1 MSATL
6 RDLIADGRAHVVDG
20 AMGTMLYGRGV
31 FVNVCY
37 DELNRERPEM
47 VREVHEE
54 YVHAGAEIL
63 ETNTF
68 GANPVKLSGFGLD
81 AHTEAVNRAGA
92 ELAREAAAG
101 RASVVGAVGPLGIR
115 IEPWGPTAFEEA
127 VEFFRRQVRGLLDGG
142 VDGFCLET
150 FSDLRELEAAFRA
163 VRSSTDLPVL
173 AQVTV
178 GENGATPGG
187 ATMEAAGAAMAAWGV
202 EVAGINCSVGPAV
215 MLDAVERLAAS
226 SGLPASAQA
235 NAGLPRRVE
244 NRQIY
249 MASPEYMGQYARRL
263 VAVGARFVGGCCG
276 TTPAHVR
283 KIRDHVTS
291 MQPVRVRAVPRAE
304 PIARPDKPEA
314 PLAERSAWGRKLAD
328 GQFVA
333 VVQIAAPRG
342 WRIEETVRRARALAR
357 GGADAILVVGG
368 ARGQA
373 HMDAL
378 AAAALVGARAG
389 IEPLV
394 RYVCRDRDMHGM
406 IRDLLGASAAGIR
419 NLLIASG
426 ESADPGPYGDSAAV
440 SDIDSIGLVNVV
452 RRLNRGLDAGGND
465 IGAPTELV
473 AGVALDPAAAD
484 RALEL
489 SRFAWKVDAGADF
502 AVTRP
507 IFDPERL
514 ERFLERADADIPVIA
529 TLLPLA
535 SLRNAEFLANE
546 VPGAEVPE
554 RVVRRMRA
562 AERKSPAHA
571 RAEGLAHAREVF
583 RGVRHL
589 VRGVRI
595 RVPGGD
601 LERARELL
609 DALEAPPAR
618 GGPAG
623 AGSD

>member
-1 MSATL
+1 MSVTL
-6 RDLIADGRAHVVDG
+6 RDLIGDGRAHVVDG

-37 DELNRERPEM
+37 DELNLQEPEM

-81 AHTEAVNRAGA
+81 GRTEAINRAGG
-92 ELAREAAAG
+92 ELARAAAAG

-115 IEPWGPTAFEEA
+115 IEPWGATAFEEA
-127 VEFFRRQVRGLLDGG
+127 VDFFRRQVDGLLEGG

-150 FSDLRELEAAFRA
+150 FSDLSELEAAFRA
-163 VRSSTDLPVL
+163 VRSLTDLPVL
-173 AQVTV
+173 AQVTI
-178 GENGATPGG
+178 GENGLTPGG
-187 ATMEAAGAAMAAWGV
+187 TTMETAGAAMAAWGV
-202 EVAGINCSVGPAV
+202 AVAGINCSVGPAI

-226 SGLPASAQA
+226 SGLPASAQP
-235 NAGLPRRVE
+235 NAGLPRVVE

-263 VAVGARFVGGCCG
+263 IAVGARFVGGCCG
-276 TTPAHVR
+276 TTPSHVR
-283 KIRDHVTS
+283 RIRDHVAS
-291 MQPVRVRAVPRAE
+291 VQPARVSVAARAE
-304 PIARPDKPEA
+304 PAELPGRAEA
-314 PLAERSAWGRKLAD
+314 PLGERSAWGRKLAT
-328 GQFVA
+328 GQFVTT
-333 VVQIAAPRG
+333 VQVAAPRG
-342 WRIEETVRRARALAR
+342 WRMDETTRRARELAR
-357 GGADAILVVGG
+357 DGVDAVFVVAG

-378 AAAALVGARAG
+378 TTAVLLGARAE

-394 RYVCRDRDMHGM
+394 RYTCRDRDMHGM
-406 IRDLLGASAAGIR
+406 ISDLLGASAAGIR
-419 NLLIASG
+419 NLLIVSG
-426 ESADPGPYGDSAAV
+426 ESTSLGPYADSTAI

-452 RRLNRGLDAGGND
+452 QRLNRGLDAGGND

-473 AGVALDPAAAD
+473 AGVALDQAAVD
-484 RALEL
+484 QALEL

-514 ERFLERADADIPVIA
+514 EDFLERADTGIPVIA

-535 SLRNAEFLANE
+535 SLRNAEFMANE
-546 VPGAEVPE
+546 VPGVEVPE
-554 RVVRRMRA
+554 RIVRRMRT
-562 AERKSPAHA
+562 AERRSPAHA
-571 RAEGLAHAREVF
+571 RAEGLAIAREAF
-583 RGVRHL
+583 AGVRHL

-595 RVPGGD
+595 RLPDDDLTRVP
-601 LERARELL
+601 ELL
-609 DALEAPPAR
+609 GSLEVPQ
-618 GGPAG
+618 G
-623 AGSD
+623 

>member
-1 MSATL
+1 MSVTL
-6 RDLIADGRAHVVDG
+6 RDLIGDGRAHVVDG

-37 DELNRERPEM
+37 DELNLQEPEM

-81 AHTEAVNRAGA
+81 GRTEAINRAGG
-92 ELAREAAAG
+92 ELARAAAAG

-115 IEPWGPTAFEEA
+115 IEPWGATAFEEA
-127 VEFFRRQVRGLLDGG
+127 VDFFRRQVDGLLEGG

-150 FSDLRELEAAFRA
+150 FSDLSELEAAFRA
-163 VRSSTDLPVL
+163 VRSLTDLPVL
-173 AQVTV
+173 AQVTI
-178 GENGATPGG
+178 GENGLTPGG
-187 ATMEAAGAAMAAWGV
+187 TTMETAGAAMAAWGV
-202 EVAGINCSVGPAV
+202 AVAGINCSVGPAI

-226 SGLPASAQA
+226 SGLPASAQP
-235 NAGLPRRVE
+235 NAGLPRVVE

-263 VAVGARFVGGCCG
+263 IAVGARFVGGCCG
-276 TTPAHVR
+276 TTPSHVR
-283 KIRDHVTS
+283 RIRDHVAS
-291 MQPVRVRAVPRAE
+291 VQPARVSGSARAE
-304 PIARPDKPEA
+304 PAELPGRAEA
-314 PLAERSAWGRKLAD
+314 PLAERSAWGRKLAT
-328 GQFVA
+328 GQFVTT
-333 VVQIAAPRG
+333 VQVAAPRG
-342 WRIEETVRRARALAR
+342 WRMDETTRRARELAR
-357 GGADAILVVGG
+357 DGVDAVFVVAG

-378 AAAALVGARAG
+378 TTAVLLGARAG

-394 RYVCRDRDMHGM
+394 RYTCRDRDMHGM
-406 IRDLLGASAAGIR
+406 ISDLLGASAAGIR
-419 NLLIASG
+419 NLLIVSG
-426 ESADPGPYGDSAAV
+426 ESTSLGPYADSTAI

-452 RRLNRGLDAGGND
+452 QRLNRGLDAGGND

-473 AGVALDPAAAD
+473 AGVALDQAAVD
-484 RALEL
+484 QALEL

-514 ERFLERADADIPVIA
+514 EDFLERADTGIPVIA

-535 SLRNAEFLANE
+535 SLRNAEFMANE
-546 VPGAEVPE
+546 VPGVEVPE
-554 RVVRRMRA
+554 RIVRRMRT
-562 AERKSPAHA
+562 AERRSPAHA
-571 RAEGLAHAREVF
+571 RAEGLAIAREAF
-583 RGVRHL
+583 AGVRHL

-595 RVPGGD
+595 RLPDDDLTRVP
-601 LERARELL
+601 ELL
-609 DALEAPPAR
+609 GSLEVPQ
-618 GGPAG
+618 G
-623 AGSD
+623 

>member
-1 MSATL
+1 MSTTL
-6 RDLIADGRAHVVDG
+6 RHLIADGRAHVADG

-37 DELNRERPEM
+37 DELNVEQPDM

-81 AHTEAVNRAGA
+81 RRTEAINRAGA

-101 RASVVGAVGPLGIR
+101 RASVAGAVGPLGIR
-115 IEPWGPTAFEEA
+115 IEPWGATSFEEA
-127 VEFFRRQVRGLLDGG
+127 VDFFRRQVRGLLEGG

-150 FSDLRELEAAFRA
+150 FSDLSELEAAFRA
-163 VRSSTDLPVL
+163 VRSLTDLPVL
-173 AQVTV
+173 AQVTI

-187 ATMEAAGAAMAAWGV
+187 TTMEAAGAAMAAWGV
-202 EVAGINCSVGPAV
+202 EVAGINCSVGPAI

-226 SGLPASAQA
+226 SGLPASAQP
-235 NAGLPRRVE
+235 NAGLPRVVE

-263 VAVGARFVGGCCG
+263 IAAGARFVGGCCG

-283 KIRDHVTS
+283 KIRDHVAS
-291 MQPVRVRAVPRAE
+291 VQPGRVRATARAE
-304 PIARPDKPEA
+304 PAELPGRSGV
-314 PLAERSAWGRKLAD
+314 PLAGRSAWGRKLAA
-328 GQFVA
+328 GQFVTT
-333 VVQIAAPRG
+333 VQIAAPRG
-342 WRIEETVRRARALAR
+342 WRMEETTRRARALAR
-357 GGADAILVVGG
+357 DGVDAVFVVGG
-368 ARGQA
+368 TRGQA

-378 AAAALVGARAG
+378 TTAMLLGARAG

-419 NLLIASG
+419 NLVIVSG
-426 ESADPGPYGDSAAV
+426 ESTSLGPYADSTAI

-452 RRLNRGLDAGGND
+452 QRLNRGLDAGGND

-473 AGVALDPAAAD
+473 TGVGLDQAAVD
-484 RALEL
+484 QALEL

-502 AVTRP
+502 AITRP
-507 IFDPERL
+507 LFDPRRL
-514 ERFLERADADIPVIA
+514 EGFLARAGTRVPVIA
-529 TLLPLA
+529 TLFPLA
-535 SLRNAEFLANE
+535 SLRDAEFMANE
-546 VPGAEVPE
+546 VPGVEVPE
-554 RVVRRMRA
+554 RIVRRMRA

-571 RAEGLAHAREVF
+571 RAEGLAIAGEMF
-583 RGVRHL
+583 AGVRHL

-595 RVPGGD
+595 RLPDDD
-601 LERARELL
+601 LSRASELL
-609 DALEAPPAR
+609 GSLEVQR
-618 GGPAG
+618 G
-623 AGSD
+623 

>member
-1 MSATL
+1 MSVTL

-37 DELNRERPEM
+37 DELNLQEPEM

-81 AHTEAVNRAGA
+81 GRTEAINRAGG
-92 ELAREAAAG
+92 ELARAAAAG

-115 IEPWGPTAFEEA
+115 IEPWGATAFEEA
-127 VEFFRRQVRGLLDGG
+127 VDFFRRQVDGLLEGG

-150 FSDLRELEAAFRA
+150 FSDLSELEAAFRA
-163 VRSSTDLPVL
+163 VRSLTDLPVL
-173 AQVTV
+173 AQVTI
-178 GENGATPGG
+178 GENGLTPGG
-187 ATMEAAGAAMAAWGV
+187 TTMETAGAAMAAWGV
-202 EVAGINCSVGPAV
+202 AVAGINCSVGPAI

-226 SGLPASAQA
+226 SGLPASAQP
-235 NAGLPRRVE
+235 NAGLPRVVE

-263 VAVGARFVGGCCG
+263 IAVGARFVGGCCG
-276 TTPAHVR
+276 TTPSHVR
-283 KIRDHVTS
+283 RIRDHVAS
-291 MQPVRVRAVPRAE
+291 VQPARVSGSARAE
-304 PIARPDKPEA
+304 PAELPGRAEA
-314 PLAERSAWGRKLAD
+314 PLAERSAWGRKLAT
-328 GQFVA
+328 GQFVTT
-333 VVQIAAPRG
+333 VQVAAPRG
-342 WRIEETVRRARALAR
+342 WRMDETTRRARELAR
-357 GGADAILVVGG
+357 DGVDAVFVVAG

-378 AAAALVGARAG
+378 TTAVLLGARAG

-394 RYVCRDRDMHGM
+394 RYTCRDRDMHGM
-406 IRDLLGASAAGIR
+406 ISDLLGASAAGIR
-419 NLLIASG
+419 NLLIVSG
-426 ESADPGPYGDSAAV
+426 ESTSLGPYADSTAI

-452 RRLNRGLDAGGND
+452 QRLNRGLDAGGND

-473 AGVALDPAAAD
+473 AGVALDQAAVD
-484 RALEL
+484 QALEL

-514 ERFLERADADIPVIA
+514 EDFLERADTGIPVIA

-535 SLRNAEFLANE
+535 SLRNAEFMANE
-546 VPGAEVPE
+546 VPGVEVPE
-554 RVVRRMRA
+554 RIVRRMRT
-562 AERKSPAHA
+562 AERRSPAHA
-571 RAEGLAHAREVF
+571 RAEGLAIAREAF
-583 RGVRHL
+583 AGVRHL

-595 RVPGGD
+595 RLPDDDLTRVP
-601 LERARELL
+601 ELL
-609 DALEAPPAR
+609 GSLEVPQ
-618 GGPAG
+618 G
-623 AGSD
+623 

>member
-1 MSATL
+1 MSVTL
-6 RDLIADGRAHVVDG
+6 RDLIGDGRAHVVDG

-37 DELNRERPEM
+37 DELNLQEPEM

-81 AHTEAVNRAGA
+81 GRTEAINRAGG
-92 ELAREAAAG
+92 ELARAAAAG
-101 RASVVGAVGPLGIR
+101 RASVGGAVGPLGIR
-115 IEPWGPTAFEEA
+115 IEPWGATAFEEA
-127 VEFFRRQVRGLLDGG
+127 VDFFRRQVDGLLEGG

-150 FSDLRELEAAFRA
+150 FSDLSELEAAFRA
-163 VRSSTDLPVL
+163 VRSLTDLPVL
-173 AQVTV
+173 AQVTI
-178 GENGATPGG
+178 GENGLTPGG
-187 ATMEAAGAAMAAWGV
+187 TTMETAGAAMAAWGV
-202 EVAGINCSVGPAV
+202 EVAGINCSVGPAI

-226 SGLPASAQA
+226 SGLPASAQP
-235 NAGLPRRVE
+235 NAGLPRVVE

-263 VAVGARFVGGCCG
+263 IAVGARFVGGCCG
-276 TTPAHVR
+276 TTPSHVR
-283 KIRDHVTS
+283 RIRDHVAS
-291 MQPVRVRAVPRAE
+291 VQPARVSVSARAE
-304 PIARPDKPEA
+304 PAELPGRAEA
-314 PLAERSAWGRKLAD
+314 PLGERSAWGRKLAT
-328 GQFVA
+328 GQFVTT
-333 VVQIAAPRG
+333 VQVAAPRG
-342 WRIEETVRRARALAR
+342 WRMDETTRRARELAR
-357 GGADAILVVGG
+357 DGVDAVFVVAG

-378 AAAALVGARAG
+378 TTAVLLGARAG

-394 RYVCRDRDMHGM
+394 RYTCRDRDMHGM
-406 IRDLLGASAAGIR
+406 ISDLLGASAAGIR
-419 NLLIASG
+419 NLLIVSG
-426 ESADPGPYGDSAAV
+426 ESTSLGPYADSTAI

-452 RRLNRGLDAGGND
+452 QRLNRGLDAGGND

-473 AGVALDPAAAD
+473 AGVALDQAAVD
-484 RALEL
+484 QALEL

-514 ERFLERADADIPVIA
+514 EDFLERADTGIPVIA

-535 SLRNAEFLANE
+535 SLRNAEFMANE
-546 VPGAEVPE
+546 VPGVEVPE
-554 RVVRRMRA
+554 RIVRRMRT
-562 AERKSPAHA
+562 AERRSPACA
-571 RAEGLAHAREVF
+571 RAEGLAIAREAF
-583 RGVRHL
+583 AGVRHM

-595 RVPGGD
+595 RLPDDDLTRVP
-601 LERARELL
+601 ELL
-609 DALEAPPAR
+609 GSLEVQR
-618 GGPAG
+618 G
-623 AGSD
+623 

>member
-1 MSATL
+1 MSVTL
-6 RDLIADGRAHVVDG
+6 RDLIGDGRAHVVDG

-37 DELNRERPEM
+37 DELNLQEPEM

-81 AHTEAVNRAGA
+81 GRTEAINRAGG
-92 ELAREAAAG
+92 ELARAAAAG
-101 RASVVGAVGPLGIR
+101 RASVGGAVGPLGIR
-115 IEPWGPTAFEEA
+115 IEPWGATAFEEA
-127 VEFFRRQVRGLLDGG
+127 VDFFRRQVDGLLEGG

-150 FSDLRELEAAFRA
+150 FSDLSELEAAFRA
-163 VRSSTDLPVL
+163 VRSLTDLPVL
-173 AQVTV
+173 AQVTI
-178 GENGATPGG
+178 GENGLTPGG
-187 ATMEAAGAAMAAWGV
+187 TTMETAGAAMAAWGV
-202 EVAGINCSVGPAV
+202 EVAGINCSVGPAI

-226 SGLPASAQA
+226 SGLPASAQP
-235 NAGLPRRVE
+235 NAGLPRVVE

-263 VAVGARFVGGCCG
+263 IAVGARFVGGCCG
-276 TTPAHVR
+276 TTPSHVR
-283 KIRDHVTS
+283 RIRDHVAS
-291 MQPVRVRAVPRAE
+291 VQPARVSVSARAE
-304 PIARPDKPEA
+304 PAELPGRAEA
-314 PLAERSAWGRKLAD
+314 PLGERSAWGRKLAT
-328 GQFVA
+328 GQFVTT
-333 VVQIAAPRG
+333 VQVAAPRG
-342 WRIEETVRRARALAR
+342 WRMDETTRRARELAR
-357 GGADAILVVGG
+357 DGVDAVFVVAG

-378 AAAALVGARAG
+378 TTAVLLGARAG

-394 RYVCRDRDMHGM
+394 RYTCRDRDMHGM
-406 IRDLLGASAAGIR
+406 ISDLLGASAAGIR
-419 NLLIASG
+419 NLLIVSG
-426 ESADPGPYGDSAAV
+426 ESTSLGPYADSTAI

-452 RRLNRGLDAGGND
+452 QRLNRGLDAGGND

-473 AGVALDPAAAD
+473 AGVALDQAAVD
-484 RALEL
+484 QALEL

-514 ERFLERADADIPVIA
+514 EDFLERADTGIPVIA

-535 SLRNAEFLANE
+535 SLRNAEFMANE
-546 VPGAEVPE
+546 VPGVEVPE
-554 RVVRRMRA
+554 RIVRRMRT
-562 AERKSPAHA
+562 AERRSPAHA
-571 RAEGLAHAREVF
+571 RAEGLAIAREAF
-583 RGVRHL
+583 AGVRHL

-595 RVPGGD
+595 RLPDDDLTRVP
-601 LERARELL
+601 ELL
-609 DALEAPPAR
+609 GSLEVQR
-618 GGPAG
+618 G
-623 AGSD
+623 

>member
-1 MSATL
+1 MSVTL

-37 DELNRERPEM
+37 DELNLQEPEM

-81 AHTEAVNRAGA
+81 GRTEAINRAGG
-92 ELAREAAAG
+92 ELARAAAAG

-115 IEPWGPTAFEEA
+115 IEPWGATAFEEA
-127 VEFFRRQVRGLLDGG
+127 VDFFRRQVDGLLEGG

-150 FSDLRELEAAFRA
+150 FSDLSELEAAFRA
-163 VRSSTDLPVL
+163 VRSLTDLPVL
-173 AQVTV
+173 AQVTI
-178 GENGATPGG
+178 GENGLTPGG
-187 ATMEAAGAAMAAWGV
+187 TTMETAGAAMAAWGV
-202 EVAGINCSVGPAV
+202 EVAGINCSVGPAI
-215 MLDAVERLAAS
+215 MLDAVERVAAS
-226 SGLPASAQA
+226 SGLPASAQP
-235 NAGLPRRVE
+235 NAGLPRVVE

-263 VAVGARFVGGCCG
+263 IAVGARFVGGCCG
-276 TTPAHVR
+276 TTPSHVR
-283 KIRDHVTS
+283 RIRDHVAS
-291 MQPVRVRAVPRAE
+291 VQPARVSVSARAE
-304 PIARPDKPEA
+304 PAELPGRAEA
-314 PLAERSAWGRKLAD
+314 PLGERSAWGRKLAT
-328 GQFVA
+328 GQFVTT
-333 VVQIAAPRG
+333 VQVAAPRG
-342 WRIEETVRRARALAR
+342 WRMDETTRRARELAR
-357 GGADAILVVGG
+357 DGVDAVFVVAG

-378 AAAALVGARAG
+378 TTAVLLGARAG

-394 RYVCRDRDMHGM
+394 RYTCRDRDMHGM
-406 IRDLLGASAAGIR
+406 ISDLLGASAAGIR
-419 NLLIASG
+419 NLLIVSG
-426 ESADPGPYGDSAAV
+426 ESTSLGPYADSTAI

-452 RRLNRGLDAGGND
+452 QRLNRGLDAGGND

-473 AGVALDPAAAD
+473 AGVALDQAAVD
-484 RALEL
+484 QALEL

-514 ERFLERADADIPVIA
+514 EDFLERADTGIPVIA

-535 SLRNAEFLANE
+535 SLRNAEFMANE
-546 VPGAEVPE
+546 VPGVEVPE
-554 RVVRRMRA
+554 RIVRRMRT
-562 AERKSPAHA
+562 AERRSPAHA
-571 RAEGLAHAREVF
+571 RAEGLAIAREAF
-583 RGVRHL
+583 AGVRHL

-595 RVPGGD
+595 RLPDDDLTRVP
-601 LERARELL
+601 ELL
-609 DALEAPPAR
+609 GSLEVQR
-618 GGPAG
+618 G
-623 AGSD
+623 

>member
-1 MSATL
+1 MSVTL
-6 RDLIADGRAHVVDG
+6 RDLIGDGRAHVVDG

-37 DELNRERPEM
+37 DELNLQEPEM

-81 AHTEAVNRAGA
+81 GRTEAINRAGG
-92 ELAREAAAG
+92 ELARAAAAG

-115 IEPWGPTAFEEA
+115 IEPWGATAFEEA
-127 VEFFRRQVRGLLDGG
+127 VDFFRRQVDGLLEGG

-150 FSDLRELEAAFRA
+150 FSDLSELEAAFRA
-163 VRSSTDLPVL
+163 VRSLTDLPVL
-173 AQVTV
+173 AQVTI
-178 GENGATPGG
+178 GENGLTPGG
-187 ATMEAAGAAMAAWGV
+187 TTMETAGAAMAAWGV
-202 EVAGINCSVGPAV
+202 EVAGINCSVGPAI

-226 SGLPASAQA
+226 SGLPASAQP
-235 NAGLPRRVE
+235 NAGLPRVVE

-263 VAVGARFVGGCCG
+263 IAVGARFVGGCCG
-276 TTPAHVR
+276 TTPSHVR
-283 KIRDHVTS
+283 RIRDHVAS
-291 MQPVRVRAVPRAE
+291 VQPARVSVSARAE
-304 PIARPDKPEA
+304 PAELPGRAEA
-314 PLAERSAWGRKLAD
+314 PLGERSAWGRKLAT
-328 GQFVA
+328 GQFVTT
-333 VVQIAAPRG
+333 VQVAAPRG
-342 WRIEETVRRARALAR
+342 WRMDETTRRARELAR
-357 GGADAILVVGG
+357 DGVDAVFVVAG

-378 AAAALVGARAG
+378 TTAVLLGARAG

-394 RYVCRDRDMHGM
+394 RYTCRDRDMHGM
-406 IRDLLGASAAGIR
+406 ISDLLGASAAGIR
-419 NLLIASG
+419 NLLIVSG
-426 ESADPGPYGDSAAV
+426 ESTSLGPYADSTAI

-452 RRLNRGLDAGGND
+452 QRLNRGLDAGGND

-473 AGVALDPAAAD
+473 AGVALDQAAVD
-484 RALEL
+484 QALEL

-514 ERFLERADADIPVIA
+514 EDFLERADTGIPVIA

-535 SLRNAEFLANE
+535 SLRNAEFMANE
-546 VPGAEVPE
+546 VPGVEVPE
-554 RVVRRMRA
+554 RIVRRMRT
-562 AERKSPAHA
+562 AERRSPAHA
-571 RAEGLAHAREVF
+571 RAEGLAIAREAF
-583 RGVRHL
+583 AGVRHL

-595 RVPGGD
+595 RLPDDDLTRVP
-601 LERARELL
+601 ELL
-609 DALEAPPAR
+609 GSLEVQR
-618 GGPAG
+618 G
-623 AGSD
+623 

>member
-1 MSATL
+1 MSVTL

-37 DELNRERPEM
+37 DELNLQEPEM

-81 AHTEAVNRAGA
+81 GRTEAINRAGG
-92 ELAREAAAG
+92 ELARAAAAG

-115 IEPWGPTAFEEA
+115 IEPWGATAFEEA
-127 VEFFRRQVRGLLDGG
+127 VDFFRRQVDGLLEGG

-150 FSDLRELEAAFRA
+150 FSDLSELEAAFRA
-163 VRSSTDLPVL
+163 VRSLTDLPVL
-173 AQVTV
+173 AQVTI
-178 GENGATPGG
+178 GENGLTPGG
-187 ATMEAAGAAMAAWGV
+187 TTMETAGAAMAAWGV
-202 EVAGINCSVGPAV
+202 EVAGINCSVGPAI

-226 SGLPASAQA
+226 SGLPASAQP
-235 NAGLPRRVE
+235 NAGLPRVVE

-263 VAVGARFVGGCCG
+263 IAVGARFVGGCCG
-276 TTPAHVR
+276 TTPSHVR
-283 KIRDHVTS
+283 RIRDHVAS
-291 MQPVRVRAVPRAE
+291 VQPARVSVSARAE
-304 PIARPDKPEA
+304 PAELPGRAEA
-314 PLAERSAWGRKLAD
+314 PLGERSAWGRKLAT
-328 GQFVA
+328 GQFVTT
-333 VVQIAAPRG
+333 VQVAAPRG
-342 WRIEETVRRARALAR
+342 WRMDETTRRARELAR
-357 GGADAILVVGG
+357 DGVDAVFVVAG

-378 AAAALVGARAG
+378 TTAVLLGARAG

-394 RYVCRDRDMHGM
+394 RYTCRDRDMHGM
-406 IRDLLGASAAGIR
+406 ISDLLGASAAGIR
-419 NLLIASG
+419 NLLIVSG
-426 ESADPGPYGDSAAV
+426 ESTSLGPYADSTAI

-452 RRLNRGLDAGGND
+452 QRLNRGLDAGGND

-473 AGVALDPAAAD
+473 AGVALDQAAVD
-484 RALEL
+484 QALEL

-514 ERFLERADADIPVIA
+514 EDFLERADTGIPVIA

-535 SLRNAEFLANE
+535 SLRNAEFMANE
-546 VPGAEVPE
+546 VPGVEVPE
-554 RVVRRMRA
+554 RIVRRMRT
-562 AERKSPAHA
+562 AERRSPAHA
-571 RAEGLAHAREVF
+571 RAEGLAIAREAF
-583 RGVRHL
+583 AGVRHL

-595 RVPGGD
+595 RLPDDDLTRVP
-601 LERARELL
+601 ELL
-609 DALEAPPAR
+609 GSLEVQR
-618 GGPAG
+618 G
-623 AGSD
+623 

>member
-1 MSATL
+1 MSVTL
-6 RDLIADGRAHVVDG
+6 RDLIGDGRAHVVDG

-37 DELNRERPEM
+37 DELNLQEPEM

-81 AHTEAVNRAGA
+81 GRTEAINRAGG
-92 ELAREAAAG
+92 ELARAAAAG

-115 IEPWGPTAFEEA
+115 IEPWGATAFEEA
-127 VEFFRRQVRGLLDGG
+127 VDFFRRQVDGLLEGG

-150 FSDLRELEAAFRA
+150 FSDLSELEAAFRA
-163 VRSSTDLPVL
+163 VRSLTDLPVL
-173 AQVTV
+173 AQVTI
-178 GENGATPGG
+178 GENGLTPGG
-187 ATMEAAGAAMAAWGV
+187 TTMETAGAAMAAWGV
-202 EVAGINCSVGPAV
+202 EVAGINCSVGPAI

-226 SGLPASAQA
+226 SGLPASAQP
-235 NAGLPRRVE
+235 NAGLPRVVE

-263 VAVGARFVGGCCG
+263 IAVGARFVGGCCG
-276 TTPAHVR
+276 TTPSHVR
-283 KIRDHVTS
+283 RIRDHVAS
-291 MQPVRVRAVPRAE
+291 VQPARVSGSARAE
-304 PIARPDKPEA
+304 PAELPGRAEA
-314 PLAERSAWGRKLAD
+314 PLAERSAWGRKLAT
-328 GQFVA
+328 GQFVTT
-333 VVQIAAPRG
+333 VQVAAPRG
-342 WRIEETVRRARALAR
+342 WRMDETTRRARELAR
-357 GGADAILVVGG
+357 DGVDAVFVVAG

-378 AAAALVGARAG
+378 TTAVLLGARAG

-394 RYVCRDRDMHGM
+394 RYTCRDRDMHGM
-406 IRDLLGASAAGIR
+406 ISDLLGASAAGIR
-419 NLLIASG
+419 NLLIVSG
-426 ESADPGPYGDSAAV
+426 ESTSLGPYADSTAI

-452 RRLNRGLDAGGND
+452 QRLNRGLDAGGND

-473 AGVALDPAAAD
+473 AGVALDQAAVD
-484 RALEL
+484 QALEL

-514 ERFLERADADIPVIA
+514 EDFLERADTGIPVIA

-535 SLRNAEFLANE
+535 SLRNAEFMANE
-546 VPGAEVPE
+546 VPGVEVPE
-554 RVVRRMRA
+554 RIVRRMRT
-562 AERKSPAHA
+562 AERRSPAHA
-571 RAEGLAHAREVF
+571 RAEGLAIAREAF
-583 RGVRHL
+583 AGVRHL

-595 RVPGGD
+595 RLPDDDLTRVP
-601 LERARELL
+601 ELL
-609 DALEAPPAR
+609 GSLEVQR
-618 GGPAG
+618 G
-623 AGSD
+623 

>member
-6 RDLIADGRAHVVDG
+6 RDLIGDGRAHVMDG

-37 DELNRERPEM
+37 DELNLEQPGM

-54 YVHAGAEIL
+54 YVRAGAEIL

-68 GANPVKLSGFGLD
+68 GANPVKLSGFGLEGR
-81 AHTEAVNRAGA
+81 TEAINRAGA
-92 ELAREAAAG
+92 ELARAAAAG
-101 RASVVGAVGPLGIR
+101 GASVVGAVGPLGIR

-163 VRSSTDLPVL
+163 VRSCSGLPVL
-173 AQVTV
+173 AQVTI
-178 GENGATPGG
+178 GEDGATPGG
-187 ATMEAAGAAMAAWGV
+187 TTMEAAGAAMAAWGV
-202 EVAGINCSVGPAV
+202 EVAGINCSVGPAI

-226 SGLPASAQA
+226 SGLPASAQP
-235 NAGLPRRVE
+235 NAGLPRVVE

-263 VAVGARFVGGCCG
+263 IAAGARFVGGCCG

-283 KIRDHVTS
+283 KIRDHVAS
-291 MQPVRVRAVPRAE
+291 VQPVRVRATARAE
-304 PIARPDKPEA
+304 PAARPGRSGV
-314 PLAERSAWGRKLAD
+314 PLAERSAWGRKLAT
-328 GQFVA
+328 GRFVTT
-333 VVQIAAPRG
+333 VQIAAPRG
-342 WRIEETVRRARALAR
+342 WRMEETTRRARALA
-357 GGADAILVVGG
+357 GDGVDAVFVVGG
-368 ARGQA
+368 TRGQA

-378 AAAALVGARAG
+378 TTAMLLGARAG

-419 NLLIASG
+419 NLLIVSG
-426 ESADPGPYGDSAAV
+426 ESTSLGPYGDSTAV

-473 AGVALDPAAAD
+473 AGVALDHAAAD

-502 AVTRP
+502 AVTGP
-507 IFDPERL
+507 LFDPVRL
-514 ERFLERADADIPVIA
+514 EDFLVRAGTSIPVIA

-535 SLRNAEFLANE
+535 SLRDAEFMANE
-546 VPGAEVPE
+546 VPGVDVPRRIVE
-554 RVVRRMRA
+554 RMRA

-571 RAEGLAHAREVF
+571 RAEGLSIAREVF
-583 RGVRHL
+583 AGVVHL

-595 RVPGGD
+595 RLPDDD
-601 LERARELL
+601 LGRASELL
-609 DALEAPPAR
+609 GSLEVPAAP
-618 GGPAG
+618 G
-623 AGSD
+623 

>member
-1 MSATL
+1 MSVTL

-37 DELNRERPEM
+37 DELNLQEPEM

-81 AHTEAVNRAGA
+81 GRTEAINRAGG
-92 ELAREAAAG
+92 ELARAAAAG

-115 IEPWGPTAFEEA
+115 IEPWGATAFEEA
-127 VEFFRRQVRGLLDGG
+127 VDFFRRQVDGLLEGG

-150 FSDLRELEAAFRA
+150 FSDLSELEAAFRA
-163 VRSSTDLPVL
+163 VRSLTDLPVL
-173 AQVTV
+173 AQVTI
-178 GENGATPGG
+178 GENGLTPGG
-187 ATMEAAGAAMAAWGV
+187 TTMETAGAAMAAWGV
-202 EVAGINCSVGPAV
+202 EVAGINCSVGPAI

-226 SGLPASAQA
+226 SGLPASAQP
-235 NAGLPRRVE
+235 NAGLPRVVE

-263 VAVGARFVGGCCG
+263 IAVGARFVGGCCG
-276 TTPAHVR
+276 TTPSHVR
-283 KIRDHVTS
+283 RIRDHVAS
-291 MQPVRVRAVPRAE
+291 VQPARVSGSARAE
-304 PIARPDKPEA
+304 PAELPGRAEA
-314 PLAERSAWGRKLAD
+314 PLAERSAWGRKLAT
-328 GQFVA
+328 GQFVTT
-333 VVQIAAPRG
+333 VQVAAPRG
-342 WRIEETVRRARALAR
+342 WRMDETTRRARELAR
-357 GGADAILVVGG
+357 DGVDAVFVVAG

-378 AAAALVGARAG
+378 TTAVLLGARAG

-394 RYVCRDRDMHGM
+394 RYTCRDRDMHGM
-406 IRDLLGASAAGIR
+406 ISDLLGASAAGIR
-419 NLLIASG
+419 NLLIVSG
-426 ESADPGPYGDSAAV
+426 ESTSLGPYADSTAI

-452 RRLNRGLDAGGND
+452 QRLNRGLDAGGND

-473 AGVALDPAAAD
+473 AGVALDQAAVD
-484 RALEL
+484 QALEL

-514 ERFLERADADIPVIA
+514 EDFLERADTGIPVIA

-535 SLRNAEFLANE
+535 SLRNAEFMANE
-546 VPGAEVPE
+546 VPGVEVPE
-554 RVVRRMRA
+554 RIVRRMRT
-562 AERKSPAHA
+562 AERRSPAHA
-571 RAEGLAHAREVF
+571 RAEGLAIAREAF
-583 RGVRHL
+583 AGVRHL

-595 RVPGGD
+595 RLPDDDLTRVP
-601 LERARELL
+601 ELL
-609 DALEAPPAR
+609 GSLEVQR
-618 GGPAG
+618 G
-623 AGSD
+623 

>member
-1 MSATL
+1 MSVTL

-37 DELNRERPEM
+37 DELNLQEPEM

-81 AHTEAVNRAGA
+81 GRTEAINRAGG
-92 ELAREAAAG
+92 ELARAAAAG

-115 IEPWGPTAFEEA
+115 IEPWGATAFEEA
-127 VEFFRRQVRGLLDGG
+127 VDFFRRQVDGLLEGG

-150 FSDLRELEAAFRA
+150 FSDLSELEAAFRA
-163 VRSSTDLPVL
+163 VRSLTDLPVL
-173 AQVTV
+173 AQVTI
-178 GENGATPGG
+178 GENGLTPGG
-187 ATMEAAGAAMAAWGV
+187 TTMETAGTAMAAWGV
-202 EVAGINCSVGPAV
+202 EVAGINCSVGPAI
-215 MLDAVERLAAS
+215 MLDAVERVAAS
-226 SGLPASAQA
+226 SGLPASAQP
-235 NAGLPRRVE
+235 NAGLPRVVE

-263 VAVGARFVGGCCG
+263 IAVGARFVGGCCG
-276 TTPAHVR
+276 TTPSHVR
-283 KIRDHVTS
+283 RIRDHVAS
-291 MQPVRVRAVPRAE
+291 VQPARVSVSARAE
-304 PIARPDKPEA
+304 PAELPGRAEA
-314 PLAERSAWGRKLAD
+314 PLGERSAWGRKLAT
-328 GQFVA
+328 GQFVTT
-333 VVQIAAPRG
+333 VQVAAPRG
-342 WRIEETVRRARALAR
+342 WRMDETTRRARELAR
-357 GGADAILVVGG
+357 DGVDAVFVVAG

-378 AAAALVGARAG
+378 TTAVLLGARAG

-394 RYVCRDRDMHGM
+394 RYTCRDRDMHGM
-406 IRDLLGASAAGIR
+406 ISDLLGASAAGIR
-419 NLLIASG
+419 NLLIVSG
-426 ESADPGPYGDSAAV
+426 ESTSLGPYADSTAI

-452 RRLNRGLDAGGND
+452 QRLNRGLDAGGND

-473 AGVALDPAAAD
+473 AGVALDQAAVD
-484 RALEL
+484 QALEL

-514 ERFLERADADIPVIA
+514 EDFLERADTGIPVIA

-535 SLRNAEFLANE
+535 SLRNAEFMANE
-546 VPGAEVPE
+546 VPGVEVPE
-554 RVVRRMRA
+554 RIVRRMRT
-562 AERKSPAHA
+562 AERRSPAHA
-571 RAEGLAHAREVF
+571 RAEGLAIAREAF
-583 RGVRHL
+583 AGVRHL

-595 RVPGGD
+595 RLPDDDLTRVP
-601 LERARELL
+601 ELL
-609 DALEAPPAR
+609 GSLEVQR
-618 GGPAG
+618 G
-623 AGSD
+623 

>member
-1 MSATL
+1 MSVTL

-37 DELNRERPEM
+37 DELNLQEPEM

-81 AHTEAVNRAGA
+81 GRTEAINRAGG
-92 ELAREAAAG
+92 ELARAAAAG

-115 IEPWGPTAFEEA
+115 IEPWGATAFEEA
-127 VEFFRRQVRGLLDGG
+127 VDFFRRQVDGLLEGG

-150 FSDLRELEAAFRA
+150 FSDLSELEAAFRA
-163 VRSSTDLPVL
+163 VRSLTDLPVL
-173 AQVTV
+173 AQVTI
-178 GENGATPGG
+178 GENGLTPGG
-187 ATMEAAGAAMAAWGV
+187 TTMETAGAAMAAWGV
-202 EVAGINCSVGPAV
+202 AVAGINCSVGPAI

-226 SGLPASAQA
+226 SGLPASAQP
-235 NAGLPRRVE
+235 NAGLPRVVE

-263 VAVGARFVGGCCG
+263 IAVGARFVGGCCG
-276 TTPAHVR
+276 TTPSHVR
-283 KIRDHVTS
+283 RIRDHVAS
-291 MQPVRVRAVPRAE
+291 VQPARVSVSARAE
-304 PIARPDKPEA
+304 PAELPGRAEA
-314 PLAERSAWGRKLAD
+314 PLGERSAWGRKLAT
-328 GQFVA
+328 GQFVTT
-333 VVQIAAPRG
+333 VQVAAPRG
-342 WRIEETVRRARALAR
+342 WRMDETTRRARELAR
-357 GGADAILVVGG
+357 DGVDAVFVVAG

-378 AAAALVGARAG
+378 TTAVLLGARAG

-394 RYVCRDRDMHGM
+394 RYTCRDRDMHGM
-406 IRDLLGASAAGIR
+406 ISDLLGASAAGIR
-419 NLLIASG
+419 NLLIVSG
-426 ESADPGPYGDSAAV
+426 ESTSLGPYADSTAI

-452 RRLNRGLDAGGND
+452 QRLNRGLDAGGND

-473 AGVALDPAAAD
+473 AGVALDQAAVD
-484 RALEL
+484 QALEL
-489 SRFAWKVDAGADF
+489 SRFAWKVNAGADF

-514 ERFLERADADIPVIA
+514 EDFLERADTGIPVIA

-535 SLRNAEFLANE
+535 SLRNAEFMANE
-546 VPGAEVPE
+546 VPGVEVPE
-554 RVVRRMRA
+554 RIVRRMRT
-562 AERKSPAHA
+562 AERRSPAHA
-571 RAEGLAHAREVF
+571 RAEGLAIAREAF
-583 RGVRHL
+583 AGVRHL

-595 RVPGGD
+595 RLPDDDLTRVP
-601 LERARELL
+601 ELL
-609 DALEAPPAR
+609 GSLEVQR
-618 GGPAG
+618 G
-623 AGSD
+623 

>member
-1 MSATL
+1 MSVTL

-37 DELNRERPEM
+37 DELNLQEPEM

-81 AHTEAVNRAGA
+81 GRTEAINRAGG
-92 ELAREAAAG
+92 ELARAAAAG
-101 RASVVGAVGPLGIR
+101 RASVGGAVGPLGIR
-115 IEPWGPTAFEEA
+115 IEPWGATAFEEA
-127 VEFFRRQVRGLLDGG
+127 VDFFRRQVDGLLEGG

-150 FSDLRELEAAFRA
+150 FSDLSELEAAFRA
-163 VRSSTDLPVL
+163 VRSLTDLPVL
-173 AQVTV
+173 AQVTI
-178 GENGATPGG
+178 GENGLTPGG
-187 ATMEAAGAAMAAWGV
+187 TTMETAGTAMAAWGV
-202 EVAGINCSVGPAV
+202 EVAGINCSVGPAI
-215 MLDAVERLAAS
+215 MLDAVERVAAS
-226 SGLPASAQA
+226 SGLPASAQP
-235 NAGLPRRVE
+235 NAGLPRVVE

-263 VAVGARFVGGCCG
+263 IAVGARFVGGCCG
-276 TTPAHVR
+276 TTPSHVR
-283 KIRDHVTS
+283 RIRDHVAS
-291 MQPVRVRAVPRAE
+291 VQPARVSVSARAE
-304 PIARPDKPEA
+304 PAELPGRAEA
-314 PLAERSAWGRKLAD
+314 PLGERSAWGRKLAT
-328 GQFVA
+328 GQFVTT
-333 VVQIAAPRG
+333 VQVAAPRG
-342 WRIEETVRRARALAR
+342 WRMDETTRRARELAR
-357 GGADAILVVGG
+357 DGVDAVFVVAG

-378 AAAALVGARAG
+378 TTAVLLGARAG

-394 RYVCRDRDMHGM
+394 RYTCRDRDMHGM
-406 IRDLLGASAAGIR
+406 ISDLLGASAAGIR
-419 NLLIASG
+419 NLLIVSG
-426 ESADPGPYGDSAAV
+426 ESTSLGPYADSTAI

-452 RRLNRGLDAGGND
+452 QRLNRGLDAGGND

-473 AGVALDPAAAD
+473 AGVALDQAAVD
-484 RALEL
+484 QALEL

-514 ERFLERADADIPVIA
+514 EDFLERADTGIPVIA

-535 SLRNAEFLANE
+535 SLRNAEFMANE
-546 VPGAEVPE
+546 VPGVEVPE
-554 RVVRRMRA
+554 RIVRRMRT
-562 AERKSPAHA
+562 AERRSPAHA
-571 RAEGLAHAREVF
+571 RAEGLAIAREAF
-583 RGVRHL
+583 AGVRHL

-595 RVPGGD
+595 RLPDDDLTRVP
-601 LERARELL
+601 ELL
-609 DALEAPPAR
+609 GSLEVQR
-618 GGPAG
+618 G
-623 AGSD
+623 

>member
-1 MSATL
+1 MSVTL

-37 DELNRERPEM
+37 DELNLQEPEM

-81 AHTEAVNRAGA
+81 GRTEAINRAGG
-92 ELAREAAAG
+92 ELARAAAAG

-115 IEPWGPTAFEEA
+115 IEPWGATAFEEA
-127 VEFFRRQVRGLLDGG
+127 VDFFRRQVDGLLEGG

-150 FSDLRELEAAFRA
+150 FSDLSELEAAFRA
-163 VRSSTDLPVL
+163 VRSLTDLPVL
-173 AQVTV
+173 AQVTI
-178 GENGATPGG
+178 GENGLTPGG
-187 ATMEAAGAAMAAWGV
+187 TTMETAGAAMAAWGV
-202 EVAGINCSVGPAV
+202 AVAGINCSVGPAI
-215 MLDAVERLAAS
+215 MLDAVERVAAS
-226 SGLPASAQA
+226 SGLPASAQP
-235 NAGLPRRVE
+235 NAGLPRVVE

-263 VAVGARFVGGCCG
+263 IAVGARFVGGCCG
-276 TTPAHVR
+276 TTPSHVR
-283 KIRDHVTS
+283 RIRDHVAS
-291 MQPVRVRAVPRAE
+291 VQPARVSVSARAE
-304 PIARPDKPEA
+304 PAELPGRAEA
-314 PLAERSAWGRKLAD
+314 PLGERSAWGRKLAT
-328 GQFVA
+328 GQFVTT
-333 VVQIAAPRG
+333 VQVAAPRG
-342 WRIEETVRRARALAR
+342 WRMDETTRRARELAR
-357 GGADAILVVGG
+357 DGVDAVFVVAG

-378 AAAALVGARAG
+378 TTAVLLGARAG

-394 RYVCRDRDMHGM
+394 RYTCRDRDMHGM
-406 IRDLLGASAAGIR
+406 ISDLLGASAAGIR
-419 NLLIASG
+419 NLLIVSG
-426 ESADPGPYGDSAAV
+426 ESTSLGPYADSTAI

-452 RRLNRGLDAGGND
+452 QRLNRGLDAGGND

-473 AGVALDPAAAD
+473 AGVALDQAAVD
-484 RALEL
+484 QALEL

-514 ERFLERADADIPVIA
+514 EDFLERADTGIPVIA

-535 SLRNAEFLANE
+535 SLRNAEFMANE
-546 VPGAEVPE
+546 VPGVEVPE
-554 RVVRRMRA
+554 RIVRRMRT
-562 AERKSPAHA
+562 AERRSPAHA
-571 RAEGLAHAREVF
+571 RAEGLAIAREAF
-583 RGVRHL
+583 AGVRHL

-595 RVPGGD
+595 RLPDDDLTRVP
-601 LERARELL
+601 ELL
-609 DALEAPPAR
+609 GSLEVQR
-618 GGPAG
+618 G
-623 AGSD
+623 

>member
-1 MSATL
+1 MSVTL
-6 RDLIADGRAHVVDG
+6 RDLIGDGRAHVVDG

-37 DELNRERPEM
+37 DELNLQEPEM

-81 AHTEAVNRAGA
+81 GRTEAINRAGG
-92 ELAREAAAG
+92 ELARAAAAG

-115 IEPWGPTAFEEA
+115 IEPWGATAFEEA
-127 VEFFRRQVRGLLDGG
+127 VDFFRRQVDGLLEGG

-150 FSDLRELEAAFRA
+150 FSDLSELEAAFRA
-163 VRSSTDLPVL
+163 VRSLTDLPVL
-173 AQVTV
+173 AQVTI
-178 GENGATPGG
+178 GENGLTPGG
-187 ATMEAAGAAMAAWGV
+187 TTMETAGTAMAAWGV
-202 EVAGINCSVGPAV
+202 EVAGINCSVGPAI

-226 SGLPASAQA
+226 SGLPASAQP
-235 NAGLPRRVE
+235 NAGLPRVVE

-263 VAVGARFVGGCCG
+263 IAVGARFVGGCCG
-276 TTPAHVR
+276 TTPSHVR
-283 KIRDHVTS
+283 RIRDHVAS
-291 MQPVRVRAVPRAE
+291 VQPARVSVSARAE
-304 PIARPDKPEA
+304 PAELPGRAEA
-314 PLAERSAWGRKLAD
+314 PLGERSAWGRKLAT
-328 GQFVA
+328 GQFVTT
-333 VVQIAAPRG
+333 VQVAAPRG
-342 WRIEETVRRARALAR
+342 WRMDETTRRARELAR
-357 GGADAILVVGG
+357 DGVDAVFVVAG

-378 AAAALVGARAG
+378 TTAVLLGARAG

-394 RYVCRDRDMHGM
+394 RYTCRDRDMHGM
-406 IRDLLGASAAGIR
+406 ISDLLGASAAGIR
-419 NLLIASG
+419 NLLIVSG
-426 ESADPGPYGDSAAV
+426 ESTSLGPYADSTAI

-452 RRLNRGLDAGGND
+452 QRLNRGLDAGGND

-473 AGVALDPAAAD
+473 AGVALDQAAVD
-484 RALEL
+484 QALEL

-514 ERFLERADADIPVIA
+514 EDFLERADTGIPVIA

-535 SLRNAEFLANE
+535 SLRNAEFMANE
-546 VPGAEVPE
+546 VPGVEVPE
-554 RVVRRMRA
+554 RIVRRMRT
-562 AERKSPAHA
+562 AERRSPAHA
-571 RAEGLAHAREVF
+571 RAEGLAIAREAF
-583 RGVRHL
+583 AGVRHL

-595 RVPGGD
+595 RLPDDDLTRVP
-601 LERARELL
+601 ELL
-609 DALEAPPAR
+609 GSLEVQR
-618 GGPAG
+618 G
-623 AGSD
+623 

>member
-1 MSATL
+1 MSVTL

-37 DELNRERPEM
+37 DELNLQEPEM

-81 AHTEAVNRAGA
+81 GRTEAINRAGG
-92 ELAREAAAG
+92 ELARAAAAG

-115 IEPWGPTAFEEA
+115 IEPWGATAFEEA
-127 VEFFRRQVRGLLDGG
+127 VDFFRRQVDGLLEGG

-150 FSDLRELEAAFRA
+150 FSDLSELEAAFRA
-163 VRSSTDLPVL
+163 VRSLTDLPVL
-173 AQVTV
+173 AQVTI
-178 GENGATPGG
+178 GENGLTPGG
-187 ATMEAAGAAMAAWGV
+187 TTMETAGAAMAAWGV
-202 EVAGINCSVGPAV
+202 AVAGINCSVGPAI

-226 SGLPASAQA
+226 SGLPASAQP
-235 NAGLPRRVE
+235 NAGLPRVVE

-263 VAVGARFVGGCCG
+263 IAVGARFVGGCCG
-276 TTPAHVR
+276 TTPSHVR
-283 KIRDHVTS
+283 RIRDHMASV
-291 MQPVRVRAVPRAE
+291 QPARVSVSARAE
-304 PIARPDKPEA
+304 PAELPGRAEA
-314 PLAERSAWGRKLAD
+314 PLGERSAWGRKLAT
-328 GQFVA
+328 GQFVTT
-333 VVQIAAPRG
+333 VQVAAPRG
-342 WRIEETVRRARALAR
+342 WRMDETTRRARELAR
-357 GGADAILVVGG
+357 DGVDAVFVVAG

-378 AAAALVGARAG
+378 TTAVLLGARAE

-394 RYVCRDRDMHGM
+394 RYTCRDRDMHGM
-406 IRDLLGASAAGIR
+406 ISDLLGASAAGIR
-419 NLLIASG
+419 NLLIVSG
-426 ESADPGPYGDSAAV
+426 ESTSLGPYADSTAI

-452 RRLNRGLDAGGND
+452 QRLNRGLDAGGND

-473 AGVALDPAAAD
+473 AGVALDQAAVD
-484 RALEL
+484 QALEL

-514 ERFLERADADIPVIA
+514 EDFLERADTGIPVIA

-535 SLRNAEFLANE
+535 SLRNAEFMANE
-546 VPGAEVPE
+546 VPGVEVPE
-554 RVVRRMRA
+554 RIVRRMRT
-562 AERKSPAHA
+562 AERRSPAHA
-571 RAEGLAHAREVF
+571 RAEGLAIAREAF
-583 RGVRHL
+583 AGVRHL

-595 RVPGGD
+595 RLPDDDLTRVP
-601 LERARELL
+601 ELL
-609 DALEAPPAR
+609 GSLEVQR
-618 GGPAG
+618 G
-623 AGSD
+623 

>member
-1 MSATL
+1 MSVTL
-6 RDLIADGRAHVVDG
+6 RDLIGDGRAHVVDG

-37 DELNRERPEM
+37 DELNLQEPEM

-81 AHTEAVNRAGA
+81 GRTEAINRAGG
-92 ELAREAAAG
+92 ELARAAAAG

-115 IEPWGPTAFEEA
+115 IEPWGATAFEEA
-127 VEFFRRQVRGLLDGG
+127 VDFFRRQVDGLLEGG

-150 FSDLRELEAAFRA
+150 FSDLSELEAAFRA
-163 VRSSTDLPVL
+163 VRSLTDLPVL
-173 AQVTV
+173 AQVTI
-178 GENGATPGG
+178 GENGLTPGG
-187 ATMEAAGAAMAAWGV
+187 TTMETAGTAMAAWGV
-202 EVAGINCSVGPAV
+202 EVAGINCSVGPAI
-215 MLDAVERLAAS
+215 MLDAVERVAAS
-226 SGLPASAQA
+226 SGLPASAQP
-235 NAGLPRRVE
+235 NAGLPRVVE

-263 VAVGARFVGGCCG
+263 IAVGARFVGGCCG
-276 TTPAHVR
+276 TTPSHVR
-283 KIRDHVTS
+283 RIRDHVAS
-291 MQPVRVRAVPRAE
+291 VQPARVSVSARAE
-304 PIARPDKPEA
+304 PAELPGRAEA
-314 PLAERSAWGRKLAD
+314 PLGERSAWGRKLAT
-328 GQFVA
+328 GQFVTT
-333 VVQIAAPRG
+333 VQVAAPRG
-342 WRIEETVRRARALAR
+342 WRMDETTRRARELAR
-357 GGADAILVVGG
+357 DGVDAVFVVAG

-378 AAAALVGARAG
+378 TTAVLLGARAG

-394 RYVCRDRDMHGM
+394 RYTCRDRDMHGM
-406 IRDLLGASAAGIR
+406 ISDLLGASAAGIR
-419 NLLIASG
+419 NLLIVSG
-426 ESADPGPYGDSAAV
+426 ESTSLGPYADSTAI

-452 RRLNRGLDAGGND
+452 QRLNRGLDAGGND

-473 AGVALDPAAAD
+473 AGVALDQAAVD
-484 RALEL
+484 QALEL

-514 ERFLERADADIPVIA
+514 EDFLERADTGIPVIA

-535 SLRNAEFLANE
+535 SLRNAEFMANE
-546 VPGAEVPE
+546 VPGVEVPE
-554 RVVRRMRA
+554 RIVRRMRT
-562 AERKSPAHA
+562 AERRSPAHA
-571 RAEGLAHAREVF
+571 RAEGLAIAREAF
-583 RGVRHL
+583 AGVRHL

-595 RVPGGD
+595 RLPDDDLTRVP
-601 LERARELL
+601 ELL
-609 DALEAPPAR
+609 GSLEVQR
-618 GGPAG
+618 G
-623 AGSD
+623 

>member
-1 MSATL
+1 MSVTL

-37 DELNRERPEM
+37 DELNLQEPEM

-81 AHTEAVNRAGA
+81 GRTEAINRAGG
-92 ELAREAAAG
+92 ELARAAAAG

-115 IEPWGPTAFEEA
+115 IEPWGATAFEEA
-127 VEFFRRQVRGLLDGG
+127 VDFFRRQVDGLLEGG

-150 FSDLRELEAAFRA
+150 FSDLSELEAAFRA
-163 VRSSTDLPVL
+163 VRSLTDLPVL
-173 AQVTV
+173 AQVTI
-178 GENGATPGG
+178 GENGLTPGG
-187 ATMEAAGAAMAAWGV
+187 TTMETAGTAMAAWGV
-202 EVAGINCSVGPAV
+202 EVAGINCSVGPAI

-226 SGLPASAQA
+226 SGLPASAQP
-235 NAGLPRRVE
+235 NAGLPRVVE

-263 VAVGARFVGGCCG
+263 IAVGARFVGGCCG
-276 TTPAHVR
+276 TTPSHVR
-283 KIRDHVTS
+283 RIRDHVAS
-291 MQPVRVRAVPRAE
+291 VQPARVSVSARAE
-304 PIARPDKPEA
+304 PAELPGRAEA
-314 PLAERSAWGRKLAD
+314 PLGERSAWGRKLAT
-328 GQFVA
+328 GQFVTT
-333 VVQIAAPRG
+333 VQVAAPRG
-342 WRIEETVRRARALAR
+342 WRMDETTRRARELAR
-357 GGADAILVVGG
+357 DGVDAVFVVAG

-378 AAAALVGARAG
+378 TTAVLLGARAG

-394 RYVCRDRDMHGM
+394 RYTCRDRDMHGM
-406 IRDLLGASAAGIR
+406 ISDLLGASAAGIR
-419 NLLIASG
+419 NLLIVSG
-426 ESADPGPYGDSAAV
+426 ESTSLGPYADSTAI

-452 RRLNRGLDAGGND
+452 QRLNRGLDAGGND

-473 AGVALDPAAAD
+473 AGVALDQAAVD
-484 RALEL
+484 QALEL

-514 ERFLERADADIPVIA
+514 EDFLERADTGIPVIA

-535 SLRNAEFLANE
+535 SLRNAEFMANE
-546 VPGAEVPE
+546 VPGVEVPE
-554 RVVRRMRA
+554 RIVRRMRT
-562 AERKSPAHA
+562 AERRSPAHA
-571 RAEGLAHAREVF
+571 RAEGLAIAREAF
-583 RGVRHL
+583 AGVRHL

-595 RVPGGD
+595 RLPDDDLTRVP
-601 LERARELL
+601 ELL
-609 DALEAPPAR
+609 GSLEVQR
-618 GGPAG
+618 G
-623 AGSD
+623 